1 MENNTNN
8 NIQSNLYQETFLIF
22 MNKSMDFYLNQIE
35 DFDIKSKT
43 TKMNQISDY
52 VKEITLDEDKKIDFF
67 QNFILLQLANMCLMK
82 KISSMDEKI
91 IINKSPNELYSEILL
106 NNQLTGIN
114 ILSSDGKYFYE
125 SKIKDNNI
133 TFKLDENYDKF
144 RNNIANYVG
153 FINRMHEKFKINI
166 YSALNEFNDS
176 ESASQHYPM
185 NFLQEHDYDKTLS
198 KEEMDFVINKLIKSK
213 SVNDYIKE
221 IMLSTLTS
229 SENNHISSLR
239 NNFIQ
244 NILKEELDIQSK
256 TQKNN
261 NVAYLNNNNYVFSL
275 DSIKMNNEEAIIIK
289 SDNDLIQSFNPS
301 KENTKKKTL
310 KNRPI

>member
-35 DFDIKSKT
+35 DFDVKSKT